1 MKRFFIVISVLLAA
15 ACVKENVGDPLV
27 KMTLKGES
35 EAVTRTV
42 VGEATA
48 NTTQLWWSV
57 GDAIGVFGENTKN
70 ANFVASISEP
80 AATALFSGAMTS
92 GDTPQY
98 AYFPYN
104 SKSTSETEVMVE
116 VPTVQTF
123 SVGGALQGDVRVS
136 RQMSGEANAFSTT
149 FRSLTT
155 LLSLNLDAAEVD
167 GVAMTEQLRSITLS
181 STQGAWTGNYTVDLT
196 QSNATLEAVDMSESK
211 VTITFAE
218 PMTLAEAVEV
228 PIYAMVAP
236 EITQGDVVE
245 VLVQT
250 NQTKISCRVTARV
263 DFVAGTCY
271 DVPLVLRHATEEND
285 LVVEPAGEQAQFTAF
300 KFEAANNSDSGA
312 MLTKAAYYNGS
323 KTTTTTSTDYIDFTM
338 TIDEE
343 ADAVQGVIPYLYNFS
358 LAPTFEVTEG
368 ATVWVGNQQQT
379 SGKSVQ
385 DFSQPVTYTVRSA
398 EGVDHNYTV
407 TVTNNGIP
415 VVVLTQNDPNNVYT
429 ENGSISQDGYTTYLT
444 EHTMLGT
451 TIPCKLTDF
460 DMLLEKGSSTIK
472 IYEQGVASLDATC
485 GFRMR
490 GNSTA
495 NFPKKP
501 MAIKLKDKSEVLGMK
516 KHKRWCLLASWT
528 DRSLMRNAVAFKIA
542 NTLQNHFT
550 GAEGAEDGYGLV
562 WNPSGVNVEL
572 VLNGVHV
579 GSYFL
584 CEQIKIDD
592 NRLNIQG
599 EYDETKKQAFEE
611 CGFLMEC
618 DDNYDENCK
627 FKTSQRY
634 VPFMFK
640 DDVPSDYQSTM
651 KSFIDA
657 IEQNLISGNYS
668 EAYNSLDINSVIDW
682 WIVYELA
689 MNAEY
694 RHPKSVYYYRD
705 GAGKLFAGPVWDFDY
720 QTFPNP
726 TKINEINTR
735 FGQGNYTMTYSQ
747 FISSSTLVTPTE
759 PAVWYPLLFNDA
771 TFVARLK
778 SRWNS
783 VYSSLLALTTYIE
796 EQGRLVSLADASNVA
811 MWPFDSSERTTYSWY
826 IDYAG
831 DEFMTHDE
839 LVENFKS
846 VYMARLQA
854 MNTAINAL

>member
-1 MKRFFIVISVLLAA
+1 MKRFLIAACALLAA
-15 ACVKENVGDPLV
+15 ACVKEQVGDPLMQV
-27 KMTLKGES
+27 TLRGETES
-35 EAVTRTV
+35 VTRTM

-48 NTTQLWWSV
+48 TSTTLWWSV
-57 GDAIGVFGENTKN
+57 GDAVGVFGRNTKN
-70 ANFVASISEP
+70 ANFTASISEP

-92 GDTPQY
+92 GDEPQY

-104 SKSTSETEVMVE
+104 SASTLETAVE
-116 VPTVQTF
+116 AVVPTTQSF
-123 SVGGALQGDVRVS
+123 AVGGALQGDVRISRSVS
-136 RQMSGEANAFSTT
+136 GDADSFSTT

-155 LLSLNLDAAEVD
+155 LLCLKLDAAEVE
-167 GVAMTEQLRSITLS
+167 GVAMTEQLRSITLYGPS
-181 STQGAWTGNYTVDLT
+181 GAWTGNYTIDLT
-196 QSNATLEAVDMSESK
+196 QSNASLEAAGENESK
-211 VTITFAE
+211 VTIVPAE

-236 EITQGDVVE
+236 EIGRGDVIE
-245 VLVQT
+245 VMVQT
-250 NQTKISCRVTARV
+250 NQTKISCRVTSRV
-263 DFVAGTCY
+263 DFVAGTSY
-271 DVPLVLRHATEEND
+271 DVPLVLRHATEENG
-285 LVVEPAGEQAQFTAF
+285 LTVEKTMELADFTAF
-300 KFEAANNSDSGA
+300 KFEAANNSASGA
-312 MLTKAAYYNGS
+312 MLTKAAYYNG
-323 KTTTTTSTDYIDFTM
+323 TTTKTTTSTQYTDFEM

-407 TVTNNGIP
+407 SVTNNGIP
-415 VVVLTQNDPNNVYT
+415 VVVLTQNDPNNVYS
-429 ENGSISQDGYTTYLT
+429 EDGYVEHDEWNEYLT
-444 EHTMLGT
+444 SHTFLGT

-460 DMLLEKGSSTIK
+460 DNLEKSSTIK
-472 IYEQGVASLDATC
+472 IYEQGVASLDGTC

-501 MAIKLKDKSEVLGMK
+501 MAIKLDEKSEVLGMPS
-516 KHKRWCLLASWT
+516 HKRWCLLASWT
-528 DRSLMRNAVAFKIA
+528 DRSLMRNSVAFKVA
-542 NTLQNHFT
+542 NTLRDHFT
-550 GAEGAEDGYGLV
+550 GEEGAVDGYGLV

-584 CEQIKIDD
+584 CEQIKIDK
-592 NRLNIQG
+592 NRLNILG
-599 EYDETKKQAFEE
+599 EYDAKNNQPFAE

-627 FKTSQRY
+627 FKTSSRY
-634 VPFMFK
+634 IPFMFK
-640 DDVPSDYQSTM
+640 DDVPSSYQSTM
-651 KSFIDA
+651 QSFINA
-657 IEQNLISGNYS
+657 IEKNLINKNYS
-668 EAYNSLDINSVIDW
+668 TAYKSLDINSVIDW

-694 RHPKSVYYYRD
+694 RHPKSVYFYRE
-705 GAGKLFAGPVWDFDY
+705 GEGKLFAGPVWDFDY

-735 FGQGNYTMTYSQ
+735 FGQGSYTMTYSQ
-747 FISSSTLVTPTE
+747 FISSSKLVTSKE
-759 PAVWYPLLFNDA
+759 PAVWYPLLFDDE
-771 TFVARLK
+771 TFKARLK

-783 VYSSLLALTTYIE
+783 VYSSLLALTSYIE
-796 EQGRLVSLADASNVA
+796 EQGQKVALSDASNVA
-811 MWPFDSSERTTYSWY
+811 MWPFDSGDRTGYSWY
-826 IDYAG
+826 VDYAG

-846 VYMARLQA
+846 VYLQRLQA